1 MQKNACVIELGLLF
15 RDPQVVGY
23 RWSVGCVEESKW
35 K

>member
-1 MQKNACVIELGLLF
+1 MQKNACVIELGLF